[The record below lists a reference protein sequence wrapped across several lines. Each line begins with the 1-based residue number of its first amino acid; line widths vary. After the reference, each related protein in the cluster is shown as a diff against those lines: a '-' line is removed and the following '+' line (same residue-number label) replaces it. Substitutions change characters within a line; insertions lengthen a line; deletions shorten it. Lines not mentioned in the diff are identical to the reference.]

1 MTRDRKGSAAHE
13 GNLARH
19 ETPEFRCYE
28 PEETVNFSATWLEE
42 TGVVRTGPWMW
53 SGNIAATDEASRRIA
68 AQQR

>member
-42 TGVVRTGPWMW
+42 YWGGENRPVDVERQYCC
-53 SGNIAATDEASRRIA
+53 DR
-68 AQQR
+68 